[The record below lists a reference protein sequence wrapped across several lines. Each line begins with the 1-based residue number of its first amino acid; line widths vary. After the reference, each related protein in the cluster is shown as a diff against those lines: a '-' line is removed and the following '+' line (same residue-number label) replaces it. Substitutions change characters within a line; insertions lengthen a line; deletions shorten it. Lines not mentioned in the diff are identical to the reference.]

1 MSNSKG
7 KQPKLSAFFVK
18 KDPSTS
24 GTGVVQGDHAGEPS
38 AVHCK
43 EQDDKLKIHY
53 PDIGLLQKT
62 SAQPISPDIICDLLK
77 MAEHVGSHAYVPRQ
91 AMRQRNR
98 NNVPA
103 ETPRQYWKRALFYPL
118 LDHVCLQS
126 APRYSAQFLLVS
138 SELQDMPANMA
149 TMLLENFDL
158 PAESQESLQVEL
170 DRWVVV
176 WSRAVGEKLT
186 VILDTLDNTVEI
198 LYPNIYRAL
207 AILLTMPVS
216 TATAER
222 SFSAMRRLE
231 TYLRN
236 TMLANR
242 LIGLTL
248 MNVYRNAYLNKAIDM
263 FARKEPRAW
272 DLMLDWTR
280 SPWAKVD

>member
-1 MSNSKG
+1 
-7 KQPKLSAFFVK
+7 
-18 KDPSTS
+18 
-24 GTGVVQGDHAGEPS
+24 
-38 AVHCK
+38 
-43 EQDDKLKIHY
+43 
-53 PDIGLLQKT
+53 
-62 SAQPISPDIICDLLK
+62 

-103 ETPRQYWKRALFYPL
+103 ETPRQYWKRVLFYPL

-126 APRYSAQFLLVS
+126 APRYSARFLLVS
-138 SELQDMPANMA
+138 SELQEMPANMA

-248 MNVYRNAYLNKAIDM
+248 MNFYRNAYLNKAIDM

-272 DLMLDWTR
+272 PGSNVRLN
-280 SPWAKVD
+280 